1 MIMPRHHALLAALG
15 LLLPS
20 LLAAQVQEG
29 RELVMLDPKQ
39 LVHEIAINTTVATTI
54 TFPDKITLLTGF
66 GLVQDPSAAK
76 NMEQNRV
83 ALVHYDNVLADT
95 LVVRLV
101 KPGDPCHATVRTA
114 RHMHLLRFV
123 AADQA
128 NLAVIVSPP
137 VEQNTAVQ
145 TTPEKVVQNRIN
157 YNTEELFGVLSKARN
172 RKALQPI
179 NPGLFAG
186 WQERNNLDMSVTSN
200 GLTATIYEIQ
210 RQPEKDATVFRC
222 WISNAGNA
230 AYEFDPNGVK
240 IRVGERS
247 YSAQVVDCADIV
259 RPGEKA
265 PMDIILQ
272 GGPGGGREG
281 LSINQDFRVELPE
294 PGRKN
299 LLLPELVGET
309 EAGYDG
315 K

>member
-1 MIMPRHHALLAALG
+1 MITPRLHALLAILC
-15 LLLPS
+15 LLPP
-20 LLAAQVQEG
+20 LLSAQVQEG

-39 LVHEIAINTTVATTI
+39 LVHEISINASVATTI

-66 GLVQDPSAAK
+66 GLVQDPSAARA
-76 NMEQNRV
+76 MEQNRV

-95 LVVRLV
+95 LVVRLI
-101 KPGDPCHATVRTA
+101 KPGEPCHATVRTA
-114 RHMHLLRFV
+114 RHLHLLRFV
-123 AADQA
+123 AADNA
-128 NLAVIVSPP
+128 NLAVVVPP
-137 VEQNTAVQ
+137 PLEKNTAVQ
-145 TTPEKVVQNRIN
+145 TTPEKVVENRLN

-179 NPGLFAG
+179 NPGLFTG
-186 WQERNNLDMSVTSN
+186 WQERNDLDMSVTN
-200 GLTATIYEIQ
+200 DGLTATIYEIQ

-222 WISNAGNA
+222 WISNGRKTP
-230 AYEFDPNGVK
+230 YEFEPSAVK

-247 YSAQVVDCADIV
+247 YSAQVVDSADIV

-281 LSINQDFRVELPE
+281 LSINQDFRIELPE
-294 PGRKN
+294 PGRRN
-299 LLLPELVGET
+299 LLLPEL
-309 EAGYDG
+309 AGDADASYDG

>member
-1 MIMPRHHALLAALG
+1 MISPRQHGLLAAFC
-15 LLLPS
+15 LLPA
-20 LLAAQVQEG
+20 LLSAQVQEG
-29 RELVMLDPKQ
+29 KELVMLDPKQ
-39 LVHEIAINTTVATTI
+39 LVHEIAINSTVATTI

-66 GLVQDPSAAK
+66 GLVQDPAAAK

-95 LVVRLV
+95 LVVRLI

-114 RHMHLLRFV
+114 QHMHLLRFV
-123 AADQA
+123 AAENA

-137 VEQNTAVQ
+137 LEQNTAVQ
-145 TTPEKVVQNRIN
+145 TTAEKVVQNRIN
-157 YNTEELFGVLSKARN
+157 YNTEELFGVLSKAKN

-179 NPGLFAG
+179 NPGLFTG
-186 WQERNNLDMSVTSN
+186 WQERNNLDMSVTN
-200 GLTATIYEIQ
+200 AGLTATIYEIQ

-222 WISNAGNA
+222 WISNAGNT
-230 AYEFDPNGVK
+230 AYEFEPNSVK

-281 LSINQDFRVELPE
+281 LSINQDFRIELPE

-299 LLLPELVGET
+299 LLLPELVGDT
-309 EAGYDG
+309 EAGYNG

>member
-1 MIMPRHHALLAALG
+1 MITPRLHALLAILC
-15 LLLPS
+15 LLPQ
-20 LLAAQVQEG
+20 LLPAQVQEG

-39 LVHEIAINTTVATTI
+39 LVHEISINASVATTI

-76 NMEQNRV
+76 AMEQNRV

-95 LVVRLV
+95 LVVRLI
-101 KPGDPCHATVRTA
+101 KPGEPCHATVRTA
-114 RHMHLLRFV
+114 RHLHLLRFV
-123 AADQA
+123 AADNA
-128 NLAVIVSPP
+128 NLAVVVPP
-137 VEQNTAVQ
+137 PLEKNTAVQ
-145 TTPEKVVQNRIN
+145 TTPEKVVENRLN

-179 NPGLFAG
+179 NPGLFTG
-186 WQERNNLDMSVTSN
+186 WQERNDLDMSVTN
-200 GLTATIYEIQ
+200 DGLTATIYEIQ
-210 RQPEKDATVFRC
+210 RQPEKDATVLRC
-222 WISNAGNA
+222 WISNGRKTP
-230 AYEFDPNGVK
+230 YEFEPSAVK

-247 YSAQVVDCADIV
+247 YSTQVVDSADIV

-281 LSINQDFRVELPE
+281 LSINQDFRIELPE
-294 PGRKN
+294 PGRRN
-299 LLLPELVGET
+299 LLLPEL
-309 EAGYDG
+309 AGDADASYDG

>member
-1 MIMPRHHALLAALG
+1 MIPPRLHALLAVLC
-15 LLLPS
+15 LLPP
-20 LLAAQVQEG
+20 LLSAQVQEG

-39 LVHEIAINTTVATTI
+39 LVHEIAINASVATTI

-66 GLVQDPSAAK
+66 GLVQDPSAARA
-76 NMEQNRV
+76 MEQNRV

-95 LVVRLV
+95 LVVRLI
-101 KPGDPCHATVRTA
+101 KPGEPCHATVRTA
-114 RHMHLLRFV
+114 RHLHLLRFV
-123 AADQA
+123 AADNA
-128 NLAVIVSPP
+128 NLAVVVPP
-137 VEQNTAVQ
+137 PLEKNTAVQ
-145 TTPEKVVQNRIN
+145 TTPEKVVQNRLN

-179 NPGLFAG
+179 NPSLFAG
-186 WQERNNLDMSVTSN
+186 WQERNDLDMSVTN
-200 GLTATIYEIQ
+200 DALTATIYEIQ

-222 WISNAGNA
+222 WISNSRRT
-230 AYEFDPNGVK
+230 AYEFDPASVK

-247 YSAQVVDCADIV
+247 YSPQVVDCADIV

-281 LSINQDFRVELPE
+281 LSINQDFRIELPE

-299 LLLPELVGET
+299 LLLPELVGDSD
-309 EAGYDG
+309 ANYDG

>member
-1 MIMPRHHALLAALG
+1 MIMPRHYAILAALS
-15 LLLPS
+15 LLPTV
-20 LLAAQVQEG
+20 LAAQVQEG

-54 TFPDKITLLTGF
+54 TFPDKVTLLTGF

-76 NMEQNRV
+76 TMEQNRV

-95 LVVRLV
+95 LVVRLI
-101 KPGDPCHATVRTA
+101 KAGEPCHATVRTA

-123 AADQA
+123 SADQA
-128 NLAVIVSPP
+128 NLAVIVPP
-137 VEQNTAVQ
+137 PLEQNNAVQ
-145 TTPEKVVQNRIN
+145 TTAEKVVQKRIN
-157 YNTEELFGVLSKARN
+157 YNTEELFGVLSKAKN

-179 NPGLFAG
+179 NPGLFTG
-186 WQERNNLDMSVTSN
+186 WQERNELDMSVTN
-200 GLTATIYEIQ
+200 AGLTATIYEIQ

-222 WISNAGNA
+222 WISNASQKV
-230 AYEFDPNGVK
+230 YEFEPNSVK

-247 YSAQVVDCADIV
+247 YSAQVVDSTDVV

-299 LLLPELVGET
+299 LLLPELAGEN
-309 EAGYDG
+309 ESSYYS